1 MTTRRA
7 RRLDERPLVSGSAK
21 PRRTV
26 VVSASGL
33 WRWKFRGGRS
43 GDAFTALWGSVF
55 DWLTG
60 DATDVRAAH
69 PATTWLRAGE
79 PVRWRRGSARD
90 TAATVVLRGAGS
102 ARPDTLQLR
111 FAGETGVAET
121 PPLAAGVYETHTN
134 GGDGLLAVN
143 VSGEWMPRR
152 PQVRSGAVGSAPA
165 ADRAPRARTIW
176 WLYALTLAALCAEWV
191 LRRKVGLR

>member
-1 MTTRRA
+1 
-7 RRLDERPLVSGSAK
+7 
-21 PRRTV
+21 V
-26 VVSASGL
+26 VIVSAAGL

-43 GDAFTALWGSVF
+43 ADAFTAVWGSIF

-60 DATDVRAAH
+60 DETDARAAH
-69 PATTWLRAGE
+69 PVTPWLRSGE

-90 TAATVVLRGAGS
+90 SIATVVVRATGGTRA
-102 ARPDTLQLR
+102 DTLHLR

-121 PPLAAGVYETHTN
+121 PPLAPGVYETHTA

-143 VSGEWMPRR
+143 ASAEWLPRK
-152 PQVRSGAVGSAPA
+152 PMVRSGAVGSAPA
-165 ADRAPRARTIW
+165 ADRAPRARTLW
-176 WLYALTLAALCAEWV
+176 WLYALAIASLCAEWI

>member
-1 MTTRRA
+1 M
-7 RRLDERPLVSGSAK
+7 DERPIVSGTSK

-26 VVSASGL
+26 VVSAAGL

-43 GDAFTALWGSVF
+43 ADAFTALWGSVF

-60 DATDVRAAH
+60 DATDSRAAH
-69 PATTWLRAGE
+69 PVVAWIRAGE

-90 TAATVVLRGAGS
+90 SVATVVIRATGAPR
-102 ARPDTLQLR
+102 ADTLQLR
-111 FAGETGVAET
+111 FAGETGVADT
-121 PPLAAGVYETHTN
+121 PPLPAGVYETHTA

-143 VSGEWMPRR
+143 ASSELMPRR
-152 PQVRSGAVGSAPA
+152 PAVRSGAVGSAAA

-176 WLYALTLAALCAEWV
+176 WLYALALAALCAEWV
-191 LRRKVGLR
+191 LRRKIGLR